1 MVEFLQANMLWVAV
15 AVTSGTM
22 LLWPL
27 VSGAGV
33 PGVGPAD
40 ATLLINR
47 EDAIVLDVRETAEWN
62 DGHIAGA
69 RHIAMGSLDQH
80 LSELEKFKQ
89 RPIIVVCASGNRS
102 SGACGKLKKAGFEK
116 VYNLSGGVSAWAG
129 ANLPMTKK
137 G

>member
-1 MVEFLQANMLWVAV
+1 MVEFLQTNILWVAV
-15 AVTSGTM
+15 AVTSGGM

-40 ATLLINR
+40 ATLMINR
-47 EDAIVLDVRETAEWN
+47 EDAVVLDVREANEWSE
-62 DGHIAGA
+62 GHIAGA
-69 RHIAMGSLDQH
+69 RHIALGVFDQH
-80 LSELEKFKQ
+80 VSELEKFRQ

-102 SGACGKLKKAGFEK
+102 ANACGKLKKAGFEK
-116 VYNLSGGVSAWAG
+116 VFNLRGGVSAWAG
-129 ANLPMTKK
+129 ANLPITRK